1 MPATYRLDTEQRLV
15 LLTLVGVVTGVELDA
30 VRAQIREDPAFD
42 PSFSVLADASAL
54 NPAALSG
61 QMVRARAAAPPPGR
75 MRVAIVAPAD
85 AVFGIARMYQMM
97 AEGNGNPVGVFRT
110 NEEAMGW
117 LTSGDRAG

>member
-1 MPATYRLDTEQRLV
+1 MPATYHLDAERRLV
-15 LLTLVGVVTGVELDA
+15 VLTLAGVVTGAELDA
-30 VRAQIREDPAFD
+30 VRARIREDPGFD

-61 QMVRARAAAPPPGR
+61 QVVRARAAAPPPGR

-97 AEGNGNPVGVFRT
+97 AEGSGNPIGVFRT
-110 NEEAMGW
+110 TGEAMAW
-117 LTSGDRAG
+117 LASDGPAE